1 MKPLRDYFKRPAT
14 DAADKPGLLKA
25 VKNRLRRSKDV
36 SPTEKEGKSLP
47 DLAQM
52 REKLAD
58 MMDSSKRSKT
68 ANTVLVLTGAGVAA
82 VGVAAD
88 VMFLGGVG
96 TITVIS
102 CLYSD
107 LRNVQHIKKIS
118 AEIGKIDDKIDE
130 MARTSQPGP
139 DYAPAL
145 SAVKSS
151 IEDFQ
156 ASAKKVP
163 PEVSVELARLKE
175 QVTALQAKITPAP
188 KP

>member
-1 MKPLRDYFKRPAT
+1 LKPLRDYFKRSENN
-14 DAADKPGLLKA
+14 DAPEKEGLLKPL
-25 VKNRLRRSKDV
+25 KKRLNRA
-36 SPTEKEGKSLP
+36 TESVRNLP
-47 DLAQM
+47 DAAEL
-52 REKLAD
+52 REKLANLLD
-58 MMDSSKRSKT
+58 GRKRSRT
-68 ANTVLVLTGAGVAA
+68 ANTILVLTGAGAAA

-118 AEIGKIDDKIDE
+118 AEIGKIDEKIDE
-130 MARTSQPGP
+130 LAQKSQPAP

-156 ASAKKVP
+156 ASAQRVP
-163 PEVSVELARLKE
+163 PDVAVELDRLKE
-175 QVTALQAKITPAP
+175 QVTKLQAKISPAP